1 LYYRC
6 ECIEGNQKLASRPTT
21 DIERKANPNEK
32 QVVLIETRGEG
43 GYVVAPPTDGYS
55 ITNNAPIPIITIEQR
70 EHLLAACREFNE
82 VFKDVVL
89 PQSIRTEAQSFGKT
103 PWEDYNDRGDVV
115 ALLERHGW
123 RTVSQKGERTI
134 FKRPG
139 TTDSKSSGDFHHG
152 LNLFKVFTTSSV
164 FETDRAYTPFAVY
177 TTLEHNG
184 NFSEAAKQLLK
195 DGYGERAKRYDNKIL
210 HKVANSFSN
219 GLTKEDVIEDLVQ
232 NEKKTI
238 NEAKKIVDDILDQN
252 GETIQQFWEV
262 YETKKGKQINL
273 LLNRFNIFLFENGFH
288 LYFYDS
294 TSGIYRI
301 IHQADGF
308 CYEATSEY
316 IKKYIKQYVYSLPD
330 KFDGISADELL
341 EVIMRSK
348 NLFNDFE
355 WLDVKDIDLLK
366 DNEREAFIPFKNGIV
381 KINKEGAKLC
391 TYGEFGKVVWKSQVI
406 DFDITVDND
415 FDFALTEFYRFIE
428 KICGGNMERVQYL
441 CTLIG
446 YLLHQYKD
454 PSKPFAVVLA
464 EETEDEKNG
473 GGTGKG
479 IVVKALS
486 YMSKLVR
493 VDGKNFK
500 VGDTFANQRIG
511 LDTKIVAYEDMR
523 KNVDFEGFYPTITEG
538 MTVEKK
544 NKDQLFIDYKDS
556 AKILFTTN
564 YTIPSTGNH
573 AKRRQKVFEFGN
585 FFSSDNTPL
594 DFFGHK
600 LFDDWDSGEWNRFYN
615 LMFTCIALYLGNGVI
630 EQKNSV
636 SLYRKHIKLNYGEE
650 FLAYWDDL
658 TNTPLA
664 IFEPFN
670 KMYTDFLNMND
681 FDKKD
686 YSSKRFSKALEDCCE
701 KFGYKYEK
709 KREGQTR
716 QLVITIKK

>member
-1 LYYRC
+1 MIKSAFQYLNDNISVIPIGNAKKALFSWAAFQKEAMSGAEAKKQFMHPKCTGIACITGAVSGNLEVIDIDLKYDISGTLFDRLCQKIADILPTLYTIRTPSGGYHLYYRC

-262 YETKKGKQINL
+262 YETKKGKQI
-273 LLNRFNIFLFENGFH
+273 
-288 LYFYDS
+288 
-294 TSGIYRI
+294 
-301 IHQADGF
+301 
-308 CYEATSEY
+308 
-316 IKKYIKQYVYSLPD
+316 
-330 KFDGISADELL
+330 
-341 EVIMRSK
+341 
-348 NLFNDFE
+348 
-355 WLDVKDIDLLK
+355 
-366 DNEREAFIPFKNGIV
+366 
-381 KINKEGAKLC
+381 
-391 TYGEFGKVVWKSQVI
+391 
-406 DFDITVDND
+406 
-415 FDFALTEFYRFIE
+415 
-428 KICGGNMERVQYL
+428 
-441 CTLIG
+441 
-446 YLLHQYKD
+446 
-454 PSKPFAVVLA
+454 
-464 EETEDEKNG
+464 
-473 GGTGKG
+473 
-479 IVVKALS
+479 
-486 YMSKLVR
+486 
-493 VDGKNFK
+493 
-500 VGDTFANQRIG
+500 
-511 LDTKIVAYEDMR
+511 
-523 KNVDFEGFYPTITEG
+523 
-538 MTVEKK
+538 
-544 NKDQLFIDYKDS
+544 
-556 AKILFTTN
+556 
-564 YTIPSTGNH
+564 
-573 AKRRQKVFEFGN
+573 
-585 FFSSDNTPL
+585 
-594 DFFGHK
+594 
-600 LFDDWDSGEWNRFYN
+600 
-615 LMFTCIALYLGNGVI
+615 
-630 EQKNSV
+630 
-636 SLYRKHIKLNYGEE
+636 KLNK
-650 FLAYWDDL
+650 L
-658 TNTPLA
+658 
-664 IFEPFN
+664 
-670 KMYTDFLNMND
+670 
-681 FDKKD
+681 
-686 YSSKRFSKALEDCCE
+686 
-701 KFGYKYEK
+701 
-709 KREGQTR
+709 
-716 QLVITIKK
+716 